1 MRDPVGRNLILKRS
15 SMPSVAQIDEP
26 VLTGYTVTMKKTG
39 ENERF
44 QNGFVLNNKH
54 HLNGHVDNFKNSELN
69 GNHIESN
76 GYHNGNGYQ
85 NGHHDEILNG
95 DDSVG
100 NQKMTNGVRLSGDI
114 REKNPLKTS
123 KFTPT
128 EAIPDTVDPSLAWK
142 YDGKVYDK
150 GPDQI
155 LPSDAIYTWHPD
167 GATRISRLGTGEM
180 SERRPISVPDLLIRA
195 TKRAPERAA
204 MAVKRNGEW
213 QKWTYT
219 DYLQDVRTAAKGFI
233 ALGLQRYH
241 AVCILGFN
249 TPEWFI
255 ADMGAIFAGG
265 FAAGIYTTNS
275 PEACAY
281 VAEDSQAN
289 IFVVE
294 DEKQLAK
301 ILEVRDKLPHLK
313 AIIQYTGEPTAPGVL
328 SWSKLMMIGSQQ
340 SDDELDARL
349 KTVAINQCCTLIYTS
364 GTTGNPKGVMLSHDN
379 MTWTAHVNAQLCG
392 FRDFVEE
399 YISFLPLSHVAAQM
413 ADIYCPLTCSATV
426 FFADKNALK
435 GTLIDTMKEVKPTKF
450 LAVPRVWEKMYE
462 KMMDIGRQTTGVKKM
477 IATWAKAKG
486 LDYNLK
492 RMNGVEDPETFGFKV
507 ANKVILSKIR
517 DALGLTRCDLH
528 LSGAAPINPEIL
540 KYFYS
545 LNIVVTEVYGMSEC
559 SGPHAMAVERESVT
573 MFRLGSCGKTL
584 FGATTR
590 LDKPDADGNG
600 EVCIGGRHVLM
611 GYLRQQE
618 KTQSA
623 IDEGGWLHSE
633 DIGKLDEDG
642 YLYITGRLKELL
654 ITAGGEN
661 VAPVPIEDN
670 VKTALPFVSQAVLL
684 GDRLKFLSVLLTL
697 KTDVDK
703 ETQEPLEKL
712 LPVAV
717 DWLKKNAD
725 CHCETVQDV
734 MKELYEKKNT
744 KLTQAIQAGIDAAN
758 KKAPSQ
764 AQKIQ
769 KWVVLPKDFSV
780 PGGELGPTLKLKRQT
795 VYDKYNDTISGLYN

>member
-1 MRDPVGRNLILKRS
+1 
-15 SMPSVAQIDEP
+15 MPSVAQIDEP
-26 VLTGYTVTMKKTG
+26 VLTGFRVPLKKKAN
-39 ENERF
+39 ENEMF
-44 QNGFVLNNKH
+44 QSDFVMNNRHHINGIE
-54 HLNGHVDNFKNSELN
+54 VDNCKNSEKN
-69 GNHIESN
+69 GNVIQNGYTN
-76 GYHNGNGYQ
+76 GYHNGNL
-85 NGHHDEILNG
+85 NGSAKEILVDDPLRNKHFSNG
-95 DDSVG
+95 
-100 NQKMTNGVRLSGDI
+100 THLSGDI
-114 REKNPLKTS
+114 SEKKSIHTSAVASAEIIKT
-123 KFTPT
+123 
-128 EAIPDTVDPSLAWK
+128 DTVDPSLAWK
-142 YDGKVYDK
+142 LDGKVYNK

-155 LPSDAIYTWHPD
+155 IPSEAIYTWHPE
-167 GATRISRLGTGEM
+167 GATKISKLGVGELA
-180 SERRPISVPDLLIRA
+180 ERKPMSVPHLLMRA
-195 TKRAPERAA
+195 TARAPQHTAL
-204 MAVKRNGEW
+204 AVKRNGEW
-213 QKWTYT
+213 QKWTYQ
-219 DYLQDVRTAAKGFI
+219 DYLNDVRTAAKGFI
-233 ALGLQRYH
+233 ALGLERYH

-249 TPEWFI
+249 TPEWFLSDL
-255 ADMGAIFAGG
+255 AAIFAGG

-275 PEACAY
+275 AESCAY
-281 VAEDSQAN
+281 VANDSRAN

-294 DEKQLAK
+294 DDKQLAK
-301 ILEVRDKLPHLK
+301 IMEVRDQLPNLK
-313 AIIQYTGEPTAPGVL
+313 AIIQYTGEPTVPGVY
-328 SWSKLMMIGSQQ
+328 SWSKLMMLGSQQ
-340 SDDELDARL
+340 SDDELEARL

-379 MTWTAHVNAQLCG
+379 MTWTAHANAQICG

-399 YISFLPLSHVAAQM
+399 YVSFLPLSHVAAQM

-426 FFADKNALK
+426 YFADKNALK
-435 GTLIDTMKEVKPTKF
+435 GTLIETLKEIKPTKF

-477 IATWAKAKG
+477 IATWAKSKG
-486 LDYNLK
+486 LDYNMK
-492 RMNGVEDPETFGFKV
+492 RMNGEEDAETFGFKL
-507 ANKVILSKIR
+507 ANKLILTKIR

-559 SGPHAMAVERESVT
+559 SGPHAMAVEREGVHQ
-573 MFRLGSCGKTL
+573 FRLGSCGKTL
-584 FGATTR
+584 IGAATR
-590 LDKPDADGNG
+590 LNNPDADGNG
-600 EVCIGGRHVLM
+600 EVCMGGRHVLM
-611 GYLRQQE
+611 GYLQQAD
-618 KTQSA
+618 KTKAA
-623 IDEGGWLHSE
+623 IDDGGWLHSE
-633 DIGKLDEDG
+633 DIGKLDSDG

-684 GDRLKFLSVLLTL
+684 GDRLKFLSILLTV

-712 LPVAV
+712 MPVTK

-725 CHCETVQDV
+725 LHCETVKDV
-734 MKELYEKKNT
+734 LVELYEKNNQQ
-744 KLTQAIQAGIDAAN
+744 LILAIQAGIDVAN

-769 KWVVLPKDFSV
+769 KWAVLPKDFSV

-795 VYDKYNDTISGLYN
+795 VYDKYKDTIASLYNV